1 MCDFSSS
8 TSHPHPDKG
17 KNWVNPSIIGVDS
30 FSPHSCCVCGGED
43 HFQQIKFRPTILKCE
58 GRKINK
64 IKSPQLSRT
73 QKKDRKNSEMKFRTP
88 PPSTPTPAHLIG
100 DKIAKSHIL
109 ELITNF
115 YTCFS
120 GTTKLATRGTPS
132 ATRSPFG
139 PSFPKGGR
147 EKCIKI
153 GTKRK

>member
-30 FSPHSCCVCGGED
+30 FSPHYSACAAARTI
-43 HFQQIKFRPTILKCE
+43 FNKLNFAPTILKCG

-88 PPSTPTPAHLIG
+88 PFDPIPAHLIG

-120 GTTKLATRGTPS
+120 GTTQLATRGTPS
-132 ATRSPFG
+132 TTRSPFG